1 MMEERKI
8 IHEKMK
14 KKEQEIQS
22 LEEKLRSARIY
33 VQALQD
39 VLKLVDKDSAAEPS
53 ESALKAGSAVNKAR
67 ETILRRGKPVHINDL
82 LEAVGKEVTRESRA
96 SLTSSIAAYVRRG
109 EIFTRPAP
117 NTFGLAELGHKA
129 PAGGTPP
136 PQPPQGFGKVI
147 QSPPPKFS
155 NDMDDDIPFDDDD
168 TVKF

>member
-1 MMEERKI
+1 MEERKI
-8 IHEKMK
+8 IHEKLK

-39 VLKLVDKDSAAEPS
+39 VLKLVDTNSAPETG

-117 NTFGLAELGHKA
+117 NTFGLVELGHKA
-129 PAGGTPP
+129 VVNPAP
-136 PQPPQGFGKVI
+136 PQPPQGFGKI
-147 QSPPPKFS
+147 QPSPPVS
-155 NDMDDDIPFDDDD
+155 HDMDDEIPLADDDGS
-168 TVKF
+168 KF